1 MPRVL
6 VTPHMLQRQPGPYL
20 DILEGAGL
28 EVVYPPEGSNTLEES
43 VIAEILAGD
52 IDAML
57 AGTEPLNRHVLS
69 QSKLKAVAR
78 QGVGYDS
85 VDTQAATDLG
95 IAVTITPGTLE
106 ASVAELTLGM
116 LLALT
121 RDLIKHD
128 REVREGRWLRESG
141 PRMAGKTF
149 GIVGLGRIGRAV
161 ARRIQALEMKVLAYD
176 PNLSAEQAAE
186 LEIQK
191 VDRFEDLLPQVDVLS
206 LHIPCTTETRNLV
219 DTAALK
225 LMKNDAILL
234 NLGRGGI
241 VDENALCDTLHQ
253 GRLFAAGLD
262 VFEQEPLPLT
272 SPLLNAPRLLLSS
285 HMGGIDNESTRL
297 ASCLAAQCI
306 ADLFQGKWPE
316 ECLVNPLVQPT
327 WQWKV

>member
-28 EVVYPPEGSNTLEES
+28 EVVYPPEGSNTLEEP

-85 VDTQAATDLG
+85 VDTQAATDMG

-161 ARRIQALEMKVLAYD
+161 ARRIQALEMQVLAYD
-176 PNLSAEQAAE
+176 PNLSMEQASE

-206 LHIPCTTETRNLV
+206 LHIPCTTETRNLI
-219 DTAALK
+219 DAAALK

-241 VDENALCDTLHQ
+241 VDEDALCDTLHE

-262 VFEQEPLPLT
+262 VFEQEPLPLS

-297 ASCLAAQCI
+297 ASCLAARCS

-316 ECLVNPLVQPT
+316 ECLVNPLVKPT
-327 WQWKV
+327 WQWTA

>member
-28 EVVYPPEGSNTLEES
+28 EVVYPPEGSNTLEEP

-85 VDTQAATDLG
+85 VDTQAATDMG

-161 ARRIQALEMKVLAYD
+161 ARRIQALEMQVLAYD
-176 PNLSAEQAAE
+176 PNLSMEQASE

-206 LHIPCTTETRNLV
+206 LHIPCTTETRNLI
-219 DTAALK
+219 DAAALK

-241 VDENALCDTLHQ
+241 VDEDALCDTLHE

-262 VFEQEPLPLT
+262 VFEQ
-272 SPLLNAPRLLLSS
+272 
-285 HMGGIDNESTRL
+285 
-297 ASCLAAQCI
+297 
-306 ADLFQGKWPE
+306 
-316 ECLVNPLVQPT
+316 
-327 WQWKV
+327 